1 MQFIIENST
10 KKEVIN
16 GDKQSQKVNKVNNDF
31 GVNDFTPE

>member
-1 MQFIIENST
+1 MENST

-16 GDKQSQKVNKVNNDF
+16 GDNKKRLECRV

>member
-16 GDKQSQKVNKVNNDF
+16 RDTQNKKVNNDF
-31 GVNDFTPE
+31 GVNDFTP